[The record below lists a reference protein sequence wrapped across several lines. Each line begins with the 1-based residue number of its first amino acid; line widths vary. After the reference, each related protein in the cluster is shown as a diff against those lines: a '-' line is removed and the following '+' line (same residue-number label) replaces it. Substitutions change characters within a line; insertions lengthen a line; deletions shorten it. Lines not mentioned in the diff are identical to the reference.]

1 MEPTHLPPIGWVDA
15 LPRNYWYL
23 RKVES
28 QAKPEKREME
38 CGECPEGEPV
48 EQIVG
53 VCLDCDEPLCDFH
66 WTAHQKGRR
75 TKGHTLSRDVEGLS
89 KMASNDAEKAQLQ
102 STGVPCAIHV
112 DHNVNGFC
120 KTCGERVCKVCQ
132 ERSHR
137 QHEIDSDFQMES
149 ICAQRRDLERDL
161 EMTDTGLDSC
171 EESIAELNACI
182 YDVNLEA
189 AEASK
194 DVTASVQRL
203 VDDLRKEEKLALRQ
217 IDETRWSLQK
227 KLDEKLEQKKAARS
241 QLERARYLTRASLF
255 EDVNNAQLHH
265 VGNLL
270 RRNLNKAQ
278 RECGRQLDPSDLPSP
293 DVVHDGCRKLTAE
306 VKSFNAKLRS
316 RHVLVA
322 QPAGEQCSLQLEEY
336 DGDRPAIHQST
347 WRNVVQ
353 LPSDNATLKPGDE
366 VSAAIEN
373 PLGEIEPCTVS
384 AFICNEED
392 NPQDGQF
399 EVHFDMKI
407 PGEHKLHVAQNGRHV
422 HGSPCKINVGGFPL
436 DKRTYSKGGV
446 AQDQSRKFTF
456 AKLPETSAVKFGVYV
471 PKMPTSDNGSK
482 CDTATGVMLFTDGE
496 EGKRVYVGCPVW
508 QANGEFEV
516 DERTSTEEAAAEV
529 ESCEQ
534 EWEDEEVMQ
543 MEFSYV
549 HPQWTLK
556 LTHLRSGKSSTARGY
571 LECQL
576 CAVVAFVA
584 CPENSR
590 IHFLP
595 AFF

>member
-1 MEPTHLPPIGWVDA
+1 MDT
-15 LPRNYWYL
+15 
-23 RKVES
+23 
-28 QAKPEKREME
+28 
-38 CGECPEGEPV
+38 
-48 EQIVG
+48 
-53 VCLDCDEPLCDFH
+53 
-66 WTAHQKGRR
+66 
-75 TKGHTLSRDVEGLS
+75 
-89 KMASNDAEKAQLQ
+89 
-102 STGVPCAIHV
+102 
-112 DHNVNGFC
+112 C
-120 KTCGERVCKVCQ
+120 K
-132 ERSHR
+132 
-137 QHEIDSDFQMES
+137 
-149 ICAQRRDLERDL
+149 
-161 EMTDTGLDSC
+161 
-171 EESIAELNACI
+171 ESIAELNACI
-182 YDVNLEA
+182 DDINLEA
-189 AEASK
+189 EEASK
-194 DVTASVQRL
+194 DVTASVRRL

-227 KLDEKLEQKKAARS
+227 TLDEKLEQKKAARS
-241 QLERARYLTRASLF
+241 QLERARYLTRTSLF

-265 VGNLL
+265 VGNVL

-278 RECGRQLDPSDLPSP
+278 SECGRQLDPSDLPSP

-322 QPAGEQCSLQLEEY
+322 QPAGEQCSLQLEGY
-336 DGDRPAIHQST
+336 DGDHPAIHQST

-353 LPSDNATLKPGDE
+353 LPSGNATLKPGDE

-384 AFICNEED
+384 AFTCGEKD

-399 EVHFDMKI
+399 EVDFDMKV
-407 PGEHKLHVAQNGRHV
+407 PGEHKLHVALNGRHV

-436 DKRTYSKGGV
+436 DKRIYSKGGM
-446 AQDQSRKFTF
+446 AQYRSRNVTF
-456 AKLPETSAVKFGVYV
+456 AKLPETSAVKFGVFV

-496 EGKRVYVGCPVW
+496 EGEWVCVGCPVW
-508 QANGEFEV
+508 QGNGEFE
-516 DERTSTEEAAAEV
+516 ERTSTEETTAEV

-549 HPQWTLK
+549 HPQWTLR
-556 LTHLRSGKSSTARGY
+556 LTHLRSGKSSTARDF

-576 CAVVAFVA
+576 CTVMACVVY
-584 CPENSR
+584 PENNP
-590 IHFLP
+590 IYLLP